1 MSFNVKNVIAI
12 HSCKGGVGKSTVA
25 VSLALTL
32 ASKGISVGI
41 CDLDI
46 CGPSLA
52 ELFSL
57 NRDSVK
63 WNQIQSNCHS
73 SAGNNNNT
81 RVDLKYSNETCD
93 LKKENKNS
101 MLLEPKEVEGIK
113 IMSSEFL
120 LPKNYTGY
128 SAYRGPIMDQI
139 CYEMVYKTNWDGVE
153 YLILDLPPGTSDVII
168 SLVENIHI
176 SGSILITTPNI
187 LSTNDLIKG
196 IKLFKDMEIP
206 ILSIVENM
214 SYYICECCCTRR
226 NIFGNS
232 KVESICKEFQVEHFV
247 KLPLMSWDQ
256 DETTYKLSSGSVAS
270 LFNLA
275 LISNY
280 HNSKT
285 VQESFNNL
293 VEYLS
298 LKCKYQPQMKK
309 IEATCCYKA
318 EESIAENGID
328 W

>member
-1 MSFNVKNVIAI
+1 
-12 HSCKGGVGKSTVA
+12 
-25 VSLALTL
+25 
-32 ASKGISVGI
+32 
-41 CDLDI
+41 
-46 CGPSLA
+46 
-52 ELFSL
+52 
-57 NRDSVK
+57 
-63 WNQIQSNCHS
+63 
-73 SAGNNNNT
+73 
-81 RVDLKYSNETCD
+81 
-93 LKKENKNS
+93 
-101 MLLEPKEVEGIK
+101 
-113 IMSSEFL
+113 
-120 LPKNYTGY
+120 
-128 SAYRGPIMDQI
+128 MDQI

-187 LSTNDLIKG
+187 LRYPTILLLLFSTNDLIKG

-309 IEATCCYKA
+309 LVNFTQFNLGLRLHVVIKLKNLSLKMGLTGEIIPV
-318 EESIAENGID
+318 SP
-328 W
+328 